1 MDDPSA
7 APLWPTVPADLKKL
21 VAARIPT
28 SLSPAERRRLGEEWV
43 SSPDVTERC
52 DGRDPQD
59 AFLAFL
65 AGWALLEELAWSPTS
80 DERVAAAGP
89 LYDRLR
95 KEPFTSAFREGLS
108 GSLKSLAK
116 TLSGERRQKFER
128 DFNEGLCLGPVMGLI
143 VSHTVALE
151 RHFGAEILRGGP
163 SASTTRVLRDEAAR
177 RSKAGEFRRA
187 PPLAAEAARLLPRS
201 SDAWLALSKVS
212 YQVDEVARG
221 DDALKQALALG
232 ADVESP
238 PVREATRFQIL
249 AHELPGKGFEQSL
262 VRFWALFAMERFG
275 EARALLDPLRRQR
288 PDDARAFLGDALL
301 KYTVRSPGDSL
312 FDVVHA
318 AFLSF
323 SQAGNLRNRDADWA
337 RTYLSLVYQEARRR
351 CVALAQRPIWSDP
364 EFRAAIGR
372 ARSLSRQLAPNI
384 PGDVAIYD
392 LAVDI
397 LATALPD
404 DDRGPNTTR
413 ALGQLF
419 PRALEV
425 YTAYPS
431 PESYRILLGLAMLTD
446 DWTAASAAITAPL
459 RFDPAGDDQIALFRA
474 RAFVTAAFRAK
485 DWNRLLDVS
494 GLLAAVP
501 RWSDE
506 TNNQLDLLRADA
518 LMLRAVHGEKTLWT
532 EAARGYNETAWPF
545 PAWDKARAT
554 NNTLAIVEVLSPRK
568 DTSSDWS
575 NLRAVGRPEW
585 PVLVNGAAAAFRAG
599 HREEAVAILK
609 SRALKSDE
617 QRPDLVTDWLACLE
631 GAPAKMTAPPSA
643 AGGSPFVEVMSEE
656 GNPGDIFP
664 DPFNWQFST
673 GLGAPPTK
681 PALIFSMSD
690 NFAWLIASPR
700 LCWALRTAP

>member
-1 MDDPSA
+1 VPLRTSALSLLGFVAVGGACARTPAPPPVRPNADGFDLRQLAAEMDDPSA

-52 DGRDPQD
+52 DGRDPRD

-95 KEPFTSAFREGLS
+95 REPFTSAFREGLS

-116 TLSGERRQKFER
+116 TLSGERRQKLEH

-143 VSHTVALE
+143 ADHTVALE
-151 RHFGAEILRGGP
+151 RHFGAQILRGGP

-187 PPLAAEAARLLPRS
+187 LPLAAEAARLLPRS
-201 SDAWLALSKVS
+201 SDAWLELSKVS

-238 PVREATRFQIL
+238 PVREATRFQVL
-249 AHELPGKGFEQSL
+249 AHEPLREGFEQSL
-262 VRFWALFAMERFG
+262 ARFWALFAMERFG
-275 EARALLDPLRRQR
+275 EARALIDPLRRQR
-288 PDDARAFLGDALL
+288 PDDARAFLGDVLL

-323 SQAGNLRNRDADWA
+323 SQAGNLRNRDADYD
-337 RTYLSLVYQEARRR
+337 RTYLSLAFQEALSSLGS
-351 CVALAQRPIWSDP
+351 VAFAQRPIWSDP
-364 EFRAAIGR
+364 EVRAAIGR

-431 PESYRILLGLAMLTD
+431 QESYRVLLGLAMLTD

-485 DWNRLLDVS
+485 DWNRLLEVS

-506 TNNQLDLLRADA
+506 TNNQLDLLRSDA
-518 LMLRAVHGEKTLWT
+518 LMLRAVHGEKTLWR
-532 EAARGYNETAWPF
+532 EAARGYNEISWAF
-545 PAWDKARAT
+545 PAWDKARAA
-554 NNTLAIVEVLSPRK
+554 NNAPAIVEVLSPCN

-575 NLRAVGRPEW
+575 SLRAVGRQEW
-585 PVLVNGAAAAFRAG
+585 PVLVNGAAAEFRAG
-599 HREEAVAILK
+599 HR
-609 SRALKSDE
+609 
-617 QRPDLVTDWLACLE
+617 
-631 GAPAKMTAPPSA
+631 G
-643 AGGSPFVEVMSEE
+643 
-656 GNPGDIFP
+656 P
-664 DPFNWQFST
+664 DPNLLECQRHLLYGDRRPQQS
-673 GLGAPPTK
+673 GDL
-681 PALIFSMSD
+681 L
-690 NFAWLIASPR
+690 
-700 LCWALRTAP
+700 